1 MSLRRLIFAASAAGA
16 IGSVAA
22 CGDPLALTPATEPN
36 RIDTVTIFALKGTPI
51 STPSGFD
58 VVFNVPARTDRAAGF
73 DFTFDIDS
81 GGTSH
86 IFPTGALGLGLESG
100 ILFSDEE
107 FIQIDVAPT
116 DDYNVDS
123 AMVVHQDTVFVVRSR
138 PHVAGCPIFLGA
150 LPRYGKFEI
159 LNIDPQA
166 RSITMLS
173 LVNVNCG
180 YRGLEIGLPT
190 Q

>member
-1 MSLRRLIFAASAAGA
+1 MSLKRLILAASAAGA
-16 IGSVAA
+16 VGSVAA
-22 CGDPLALTPATEPN
+22 CGNPLALTPATQPN
-36 RIDTVTIFALKGTPI
+36 RIDTVTIFALEGTPI
-51 STPSGFD
+51 SAPSGYD

-73 DFTFDIDS
+73 DFTFDID
-81 GGTSH
+81 GDTSR
-86 IFPTGALGLGLESG
+86 IFPTGALGLSVQSG
-100 ILFSDEE
+100 IILSDKEFS
-107 FIQIDVAPT
+107 QIDIAPT
-116 DDYNVDS
+116 DNYNVDS

-138 PHVAGCPIFLGA
+138 PDVSGCPIFLGA

-166 RSITMLS
+166 RSLTMKS

-180 YRGLEIGLPT
+180 YRGLEPGLPT

>member
-1 MSLRRLIFAASAAGA
+1 MSLKRLIFAASTAGA

-22 CGDPLALTPATEPN
+22 CGDPLALTPATQPN
-36 RIDTVTIFALKGTPI
+36 RIDTVTIFALEGTPI
-51 STPSGFD
+51 SSPSGYD

-81 GGTSH
+81 GGTSL

-100 ILFSDEE
+100 IVFSDKE
-107 FIQIDVAPT
+107 FTQIDIAPT
-116 DDYNVDS
+116 EDYNVDS
-123 AMVVHQDTVFVVRSR
+123 AMVVHQDTVFIVRSR
-138 PHVAGCPIFLGA
+138 PDVAGCPIFLGA

-166 RSITMLS
+166 RSITMMS

-180 YRGLEIGLPT
+180 YRGLELGLPT